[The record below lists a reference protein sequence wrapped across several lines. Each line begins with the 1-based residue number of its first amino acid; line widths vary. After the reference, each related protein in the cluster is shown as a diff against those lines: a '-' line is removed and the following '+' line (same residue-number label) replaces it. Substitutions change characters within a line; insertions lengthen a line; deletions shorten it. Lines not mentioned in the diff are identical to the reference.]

1 MSRSGYHDDCDDDG
15 TLWLYRQAVANA
27 MKGKRGQQL
36 MRDLVSALDAMPVKR
51 LISGQLEE
59 GGEVCA
65 LGSVGKLRGIPMEP
79 FDPYEPLE
87 YDELAKAFDV
97 APSLARE
104 VMYEND
110 EGAWK
115 METPEQRFERVRQW
129 AVENLKVSP

>member
-1 MSRSGYHDDCDDDG
+1 MSRSGYHDDYDEDG

-27 MKGKRGQQL
+27 VNGKRGQQL
-36 MRDLVSALDAMPVKR
+36 MRDLVAALDAMPVKR

-65 LGSVGKLRGIPMEP
+65 LGSIGKLRNLSMEAI
-79 FDPYEPLE
+79 DPLE
-87 YDELAKAFDV
+87 YDDLAKTFNV

-110 EGAWK
+110 EGGWK
-115 METPEQRFERVRQW
+115 IETPEQRWLRMRDW
-129 AVENLKVSP
+129 AMDNLATKP